1 METLKDYG
9 QTLMRLK
16 TEVMRS
22 AINLVFIEISASMH
36 SGLMMMI
43 IITFGLIFG
52 DFTVADF

>member
-1 METLKDYG
+1 MK
-9 QTLMRLK
+9 
-16 TEVMRS
+16 S

-52 DFTVADF
+52 DFSVADF